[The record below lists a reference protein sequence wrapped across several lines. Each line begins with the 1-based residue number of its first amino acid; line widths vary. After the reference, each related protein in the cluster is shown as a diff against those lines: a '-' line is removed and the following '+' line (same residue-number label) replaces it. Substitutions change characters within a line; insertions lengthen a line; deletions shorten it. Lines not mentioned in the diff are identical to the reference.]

1 MKLFAFAS
9 SLLLVCGLAST
20 AEAQINWRLIALDA
34 NTGSKVYGNVI
45 RRNGP
50 NVVVEIVRNKDSD
63 FIIMDVINCV
73 SYQAKARGPWMG
85 AKPGTVL
92 GKIVDWSCE
101 S

>member
-1 MKLFAFAS
+1 M
-9 SLLLVCGLAST
+9 CGLAST
-20 AEAQINWRLIALDA
+20 SEAQINWRLIALDA

-63 FIIMDVINCV
+63 YIIKYVINCA
-73 SYQAKARGPWMG
+73 SYQAKARGPWMD

-92 GKIVDWSCE
+92 GKIVNWSCE